1 MKTTETIMSFS
12 HNDPAVNPSPP
23 NPRLN
28 YHLAMDKKS
37 RRDQIDF
44 STFRLD
50 KEIQTLKKP
59 NIIGVKNG

>member
-1 MKTTETIMSFS
+1 MKNAETIMSFS

-44 STFRLD
+44 STFPLD
-50 KEIQTLKKP
+50 KEI
-59 NIIGVKNG
+59 

>member
-12 HNDPAVNPSPP
+12 HNDPAVNPRPP

-37 RRDQIDF
+37 HR
-44 STFRLD
+44 
-50 KEIQTLKKP
+50 
-59 NIIGVKNG
+59 V